1 MSGRRIVG
9 LILTEAFLIGL
20 GGALLALA
28 LATPLAYRLAQGVD
42 FSALLGG
49 IKSFG
54 GVLLDPML
62 YGNLGWWVVGYAFGV
77 SLAATI
83 AASLYPARLARKI
96 DPAEALRRI

>member
-1 MSGRRIVG
+1 VG
-9 LILTEAFLIGL
+9 LILTEAFLVGL
-20 GGALLALA
+20 GGALVALA
-28 LATPLAYRLAQGVD
+28 ISTPLAYRLAMGVD
-42 FSALLGG
+42 FSALMGG

-62 YGNLGWWVVGYAFGV
+62 YGNFGWWVVAYAFIV
-77 SLAATI
+77 SLVATI